1 MPAAKKV
8 SHSATTN
15 ASNMRLSQ
23 QSKFEE
29 ARTEMQK
36 EPELFRRK
44 YGLALVYHGA
54 GEKKQADAALA
65 ELMDKYQSSETSG
78 ELN

>member
-1 MPAAKKV
+1 
-8 SHSATTN
+8 
-15 ASNMRLSQ
+15 
-23 QSKFEE
+23 
-29 ARTEMQK
+29 MQK